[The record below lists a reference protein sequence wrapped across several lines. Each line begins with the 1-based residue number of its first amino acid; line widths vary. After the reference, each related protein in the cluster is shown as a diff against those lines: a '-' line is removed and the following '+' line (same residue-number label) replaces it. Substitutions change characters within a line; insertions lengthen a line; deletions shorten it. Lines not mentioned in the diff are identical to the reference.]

1 MTLAHRAI
9 AAASGAGAAR
19 DGAVARLLAGRAL
32 AAAGE
37 TERAKATLRDIAED
51 ARRGGA
57 HALVGEAA
65 RELRRLGTRIPG
77 PNAVTSRVGPD
88 ALSDRERDIS
98 ELVAQG
104 RSNKEVA
111 AELFLSEKTIESTLT
126 RIYAKLGVRSR
137 VELTR
142 RLTPA

>member
-1 MTLAHRAI
+1 DEV
-9 AAASGAGAAR
+9 AAR
-19 DGAVARLLAGRAL
+19 MLAGRAL
-32 AAAGE
+32 AAAGV
-37 TERAKATLRDIAED
+37 TDAAKTALRAAAAD
-51 ARRGGA
+51 ARFGGA

-77 PNAVTSRVGPD
+77 PGTPVNGRVTVGE
-88 ALSDRERDIS
+88 LTERERDVS

-111 AELFLSEKTIESTLT
+111 AELYLSEKTIESTLT
-126 RIYAKLGVRSR
+126 RVYAKLGVRSR

-142 RLTPA
+142 RLAPALS

>member
-1 MTLAHRAI
+1 MARAELRQV
-9 AAASGAGAAR
+9 AA
-19 DGAVARLLAGRAL
+19 
-32 AAAGE
+32 
-37 TERAKATLRDIAED
+37 D

-57 HALVGEAA
+57 HAVLGEAA

-77 PNAVTSRVGPD
+77 PHAPAAGTSDPRD
-88 ALSDRERDIS
+88 LTERERDVTA
-98 ELVAQG
+98 LVVQG

-126 RIYAKLGVRSR
+126 RVYAKLGVRSR

-142 RLTPA
+142 RLEPAAA